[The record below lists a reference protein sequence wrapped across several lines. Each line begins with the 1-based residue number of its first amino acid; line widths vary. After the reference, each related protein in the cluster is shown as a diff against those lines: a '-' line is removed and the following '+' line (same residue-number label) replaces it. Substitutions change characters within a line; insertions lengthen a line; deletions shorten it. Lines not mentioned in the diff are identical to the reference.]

1 MKKVQT
7 PGGTLSYQVLGKGPP
22 LVMLRGLGRTVR
34 HWAGY
39 EQEMAKKFRVL
50 VTDLRGMGE
59 SERKHGIFDTVWNYA
74 DDLALVM
81 DAAGMTSA
89 HVMGVSLGGMATLAM
104 GLRYPERTQSI
115 IAINSS
121 IGGQNLQRITIDA
134 SLFLLK
140 GLVTRSTSLQP
151 ILVDLLVGKECS
163 EKRRSELA
171 QAYDV
176 IAQDQGLFAGTVVKQ
191 LLAAVRFAPGKYLK
205 DLKVPT
211 FVIYGSEDRF
221 VPIRNSQNLAKLI
234 PHAKIFVIPGAGHE
248 ISADKGPE
256 LAKAVETWVADISN

>member
-7 PGGTLSYQVLGKGPP
+7 PGGALSYQVLGEGPP

-34 HWAGY
+34 HWVGF
-39 EQEMAKKFRVL
+39 EREMAKRFRVL

-59 SERKHGIFDTVWNYA
+59 SERKHSIFDTVWSYA

-81 DAAGMTSA
+81 DDAGMKKA

-104 GLRYPERTQSI
+104 GLRYPERTESA

-121 IGGQNLQRITIDA
+121 IGGQNIQRITIDA

-140 GLVTRSTSLQP
+140 GLVTRSASLQP

-163 EKRRSELA
+163 KKRRTELA
-171 QAYDV
+171 QAYDA
-176 IAQDQGLFAGTVVKQ
+176 IAREQGLFAGTVVKQ

-211 FVIYGSEDRF
+211 LVIYGSEDRF
-221 VPIRNSQNLAKLI
+221 VPIRNSQNLAKVI
-234 PHAKIFVIPGAGHE
+234 PDAKIFVIPGAGHE

-256 LAKAVETWVADISN
+256 LAQAVETWIDQISK